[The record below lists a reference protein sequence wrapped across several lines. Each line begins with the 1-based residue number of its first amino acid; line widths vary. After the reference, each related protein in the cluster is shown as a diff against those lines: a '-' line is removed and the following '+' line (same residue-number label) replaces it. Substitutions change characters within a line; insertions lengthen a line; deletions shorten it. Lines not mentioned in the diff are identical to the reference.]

1 MGSHKRTTKTS
12 NTSESAVYEGTS
24 YNRDAFE
31 NYLAVYA
38 VDGIRFSAGTLVLFF
53 LNVFLLIPV
62 FSVPFQPLYAYL
74 LLPPLVVMNVWA
86 IALIVAPRRLQLNYV
101 LFRGVF
107 GIVCSLGFMI
117 IIQKFAYGMLGLTT
131 PWYAIGSFVVYGF
144 AFFQYAKVHINRL
157 KQSPNRQK
165 SDKGARM
172 PVATLTMLTGGGYL
186 LANISLA
193 FVTEQTVAVVLMS
206 VYIMLAFVVFHFIM
220 DIHRYYWLRRVLN
233 TPVEAD
239 NTKQNTE
246 RKTT

>member
-1 MGSHKRTTKTS
+1 M
-12 NTSESAVYEGTS
+12 YEGTS

-31 NYLAVYA
+31 NYLAVNA

-62 FSVPFQPLYAYL
+62 FSVPVQLMYAYI
-74 LLPPLVVMNVWA
+74 LLPPLAVMNVWA
-86 IALIVAPRRLQLNYV
+86 LALIVAPRRLQLNYV

-144 AFFQYAKVHINRL
+144 ALYQYAKFHIHKL
-157 KQSPNRQK
+157 KQLPYSHK
-165 SDKGARM
+165 ADKGSRM
-172 PVATLTMLTGGGYL
+172 PVATLTLLTGAGYL

-220 DIHRYYWLRRVLN
+220 DVHRYYWLRRVLN
-233 TPVEAD
+233 TPVEAHG
-239 NTKQNTE
+239 NKPQTE
-246 RKTT
+246 RRIT

>member
-1 MGSHKRTTKTS
+1 M
-12 NTSESAVYEGTS
+12 YEGTS

-62 FSVPFQPLYAYL
+62 FSVPVQLMYAYI
-74 LLPPLVVMNVWA
+74 LLPPLAVMNVWA
-86 IALIVAPRRLQLNYV
+86 LALIVAPRRLQLNYV

-144 AFFQYAKVHINRL
+144 AFFQYAKFHINRL
-157 KQSPNRQK
+157 KQSPNSPK
-165 SDKGARM
+165 SEKGSRM

-206 VYIMLAFVVFHFIM
+206 VYIMLAFVVFHFMM
-220 DIHRYYWLRRVLN
+220 DVHRYYWLRRVLN
-233 TPVEAD
+233 TPVEVQS
-239 NTKQNTE
+239 NKSQNTE
-246 RKTT
+246 RKIT